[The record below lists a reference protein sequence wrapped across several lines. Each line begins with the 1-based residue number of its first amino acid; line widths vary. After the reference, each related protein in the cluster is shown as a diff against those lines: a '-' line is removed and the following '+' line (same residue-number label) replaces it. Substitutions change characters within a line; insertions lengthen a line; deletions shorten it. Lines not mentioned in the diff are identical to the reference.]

1 MGTMQFPKG
10 HHKGAHMSDTTKL
23 VSLFAS
29 IVALGST
36 PILLSAGMEWYLA
49 NKWWF
54 YCQSNGAEAICQALF

>member
-1 MGTMQFPKG
+1 
-10 HHKGAHMSDTTKL
+10 MSDTTKL